1 MAVIQ
6 REFYRSARGPS
17 PRDEDWW
24 ILVFDRTNG
33 RLFVRH
39 EWQSVGHGGLD
50 EFEVAEFLQHEG
62 AAQSALLEA
71 LFQVHADA

>member
-1 MAVIQ
+1 MSVIQ

-24 ILVFDRTNG
+24 TLIFDRIDG

-39 EWQSVGHGGLD
+39 EWQAAGHSGVD
-50 EFEVAEFLQHEG
+50 EFEVVEFLKHEG
-62 AAQSALLEA
+62 AAQTALIDS

>member
-1 MAVIQ
+1 MSVIQ

-24 ILVFDRTNG
+24 TLIFDRTNG

-39 EWQSVGHGGLD
+39 EWQAAAHSGVD
-50 EFEVAEFLQHEG
+50 EFEVAEFLKHEG
-62 AAQSALLEA
+62 AAQTALIDG